1 MFDLAWGEIFV
12 IGLVAVLVLGP
23 KELPTAMRTLAR
35 AIRKVRNL
43 GSEFQGHFNE
53 MLREAE
59 LDEVRKQVQ
68 KFSQTS
74 LVEHVANY
82 VDPKGE
88 VAKEVNEALT
98 DPDAVPPAV
107 QDPAATSSTPE
118 IAAPEIADLA
128 PPAAAPPAAAPAA
141 APAQPSPAHAAPAPA
156 PKPPAAT

>member
-23 KELPTAMRTLAR
+23 KELPQAMRTFAKAL
-35 AIRKVRNL
+35 RKVRNL

-74 LVEHVANY
+74 LTEHVTNY
-82 VDPKGE
+82 IDPKGE
-88 VAKEVNEALT
+88 ISKEVQST
-98 DPDAVPPAV
+98 FQDPDAPLPAPSTEPVTNVPGAPEAAAVEPPAM
-107 QDPAATSSTPE
+107 ASTSQTAE
-118 IAAPEIADLA
+118 AETA
-128 PPAAAPPAAAPAA
+128 
-141 APAQPSPAHAAPAPA
+141 A

>member
-23 KELPTAMRTLAR
+23 KELPQAMRTFAKAL
-35 AIRKVRNL
+35 RKVRNL

-74 LVEHVANY
+74 LTEHVTNY
-82 VDPKGE
+82 IDPKGE
-88 VAKEVNEALT
+88 ISKEVQST
-98 DPDAVPPAV
+98 FQDPDAPL
-107 QDPAATSSTPE
+107 PAANTEPVTNIPG
-118 IAAPEIADLA
+118 APE
-128 PPAAAPPAAAPAA
+128 AAAVEAPAMA
-141 APAQPSPAHAAPAPA
+141 STSETAEAETAA
-156 PKPPAAT
+156 PKPPAAI

>member
-1 MFDLAWGEIFV
+1 MFDLAWSELLV

-23 KELPTAMRTLAR
+23 KELPQAMRTFAK

-74 LVEHVANY
+74 LTEHVTNL

-88 VAKEVNEALT
+88 ITKEVNSAFQDPEAKQL
-98 DPDAVPPAV
+98 PPADAPV
-107 QDPAATSSTPE
+107 PSEVAVATPG
-118 IAAPEIADLA
+118 APEV
-128 PPAAAPPAAAPAA
+128 AAVGAPAEA
-141 APAQPSPAHAAPAPA
+141 ASGET
-156 PKPPAAT
+156 KPPAAT

>member
-1 MFDLAWGEIFV
+1 MFDLAWSELFV

-23 KELPTAMRTLAR
+23 KELPTAMRTLAK

-74 LVEHVANY
+74 LVDHVTNY

-88 VAKEVNEALT
+88 VAKEVNSALQ
-98 DPDAVPPAV
+98 DPDAQV
-107 QDPAATSSTPE
+107 
-118 IAAPEIADLA
+118 A
-128 PPAAAPPAAAPAA
+128 PPAEQAVATPGAPDVAAVEPPAQVAA
-141 APAQPSPAHAAPAPA
+141 AEPVPAEQ
-156 PKPPAAT
+156 KPPAAT

>member
-23 KELPTAMRTLAR
+23 KELPQAMRTFAKAL
-35 AIRKVRNL
+35 RKVRNL

-74 LVEHVANY
+74 LTEHVTNY
-82 VDPKGE
+82 IDPKGE
-88 VAKEVNEALT
+88 ISKEVQST
-98 DPDAVPPAV
+98 FQDPDAPL
-107 QDPAATSSTPE
+107 PAANTEPVTNVPG
-118 IAAPEIADLA
+118 APE
-128 PPAAAPPAAAPAA
+128 AAAVEAPAMA
-141 APAQPSPAHAAPAPA
+141 STSETAEAETAA
-156 PKPPAAT
+156 PKPPAAI

>member
-1 MFDLAWGEIFV
+1 MFDLAWSEIMV
-12 IGLVAVLVLGP
+12 VGLVAVLVLGP
-23 KELPTAMRTLAR
+23 KELPQAMRTFAKAL
-35 AIRKVRNL
+35 RKVRSL

-74 LVEHVANY
+74 LTDHVTNL

-88 VAKEVNEALT
+88 IAKEVET
-98 DPDAVPPAV
+98 TFQDPDAKLPAPEPGMDGGVATPGAPEVAAVAPPPAEPSIE
-107 QDPAATSSTPE
+107 PAASE
-118 IAAPEIADLA
+118 
-128 PPAAAPPAAAPAA
+128 
-141 APAQPSPAHAAPAPA
+141 

>member
-23 KELPTAMRTLAR
+23 KELPQAMRTFAKAL
-35 AIRKVRNL
+35 RKVRNL

-74 LVEHVANY
+74 LTEHVTNY
-82 VDPKGE
+82 IDPKGE
-88 VAKEVNEALT
+88 ISKEVQST
-98 DPDAVPPAV
+98 FQDPDAPL
-107 QDPAATSSTPE
+107 PAANTEPVTNVPG
-118 IAAPEIADLA
+118 APE
-128 PPAAAPPAAAPAA
+128 AAAVEAPAMA
-141 APAQPSPAHAAPAPA
+141 STSETAEAETAA

>member
-1 MFDLAWGEIFV
+1 MFDLAWSELLV
-12 IGLVAVLVLGP
+12 VGLVAVLVLGP
-23 KELPTAMRTLAR
+23 KELPTAMRTLAK

-74 LVEHVANY
+74 LTEHVTNL

-88 VAKEVNEALT
+88 ISKEVNSAF
-98 DPDAVPPAV
+98 
-107 QDPAATSSTPE
+107 QDPETKALPSGDASATLEGAASDTPVATPGAPDV
-118 IAAPEIADLA
+118 AAVA
-128 PPAAAPPAAAPAA
+128 PPADAASAPETVETAAE
-141 APAQPSPAHAAPAPA
+141 
-156 PKPPAAT
+156 PKPPAAP

>member
-12 IGLVAVLVLGP
+12 VGLVAVLVLGP
-23 KELPTAMRTLAR
+23 KELPQAMRTFAKAL
-35 AIRKVRNL
+35 RKVRNL

-74 LVEHVANY
+74 LTEHVTNY
-82 VDPKGE
+82 IDPKGE
-88 VAKEVNEALT
+88 ISKEVQST
-98 DPDAVPPAV
+98 FQDPDAPLPAPSTEPVTNVPG
-107 QDPAATSSTPE
+107 
-118 IAAPEIADLA
+118 APEATA
-128 PPAAAPPAAAPAA
+128 VEAPAMA
-141 APAQPSPAHAAPAPA
+141 STSETAEAETAA

>member
-107 QDPAATSSTPE
+107 QDPAATPSIPE

-128 PPAAAPPAAAPAA
+128 PSAAAPAA
-141 APAQPSPAHAAPAPA
+141 AAPAATPAQPSPAQAAPAPA

>member
-1 MFDLAWGEIFV
+1 MFDLAWSELFV

-23 KELPTAMRTLAR
+23 KELPTAMRTLAK
-35 AIRKVRNL
+35 AIRKVRSL

-74 LVEHVANY
+74 LVDHVTNY

-88 VAKEVNEALT
+88 VAKEVNSALQ
-98 DPDAVPPAV
+98 DPDA
-107 QDPAATSSTPE
+107 QT
-118 IAAPEIADLA
+118 
-128 PPAAAPPAAAPAA
+128 
-141 APAQPSPAHAAPAPA
+141 PAPA
-156 PKPPAAT
+156 EQGVATPGAPDVAAVEPPAEAVPAEQKPPAAT

>member
-1 MFDLAWGEIFV
+1 MFDLAWSELFV

-23 KELPTAMRTLAR
+23 KELPQAMRTFAKAL
-35 AIRKVRNL
+35 RKVRNL

-74 LVEHVANY
+74 LTEHVTNY
-82 VDPKGE
+82 IDPKGE
-88 VAKEVNEALT
+88 ISKEVQST
-98 DPDAVPPAV
+98 FQDPDAPLPAPNTEPVTNVPG
-107 QDPAATSSTPE
+107 TPE
-118 IAAPEIADLA
+118 
-128 PPAAAPPAAAPAA
+128 AAAVE
-141 APAQPSPAHAAPAPA
+141 APAQVTDATAADTAA

>member
-23 KELPTAMRTLAR
+23 KELPQAMRTFAKAL
-35 AIRKVRNL
+35 RKVRNL

-74 LVEHVANY
+74 LTEHVTNY
-82 VDPKGE
+82 IDPKGE
-88 VAKEVNEALT
+88 ISKEVQST
-98 DPDAVPPAV
+98 FQDPDAPL
-107 QDPAATSSTPE
+107 PAANTEPVTNVPG
-118 IAAPEIADLA
+118 APE
-128 PPAAAPPAAAPAA
+128 AAAVEAPAMA
-141 APAQPSPAHAAPAPA
+141 STSQTAEAETAA
-156 PKPPAAT
+156 PKPPAAI

>member
-23 KELPTAMRTLAR
+23 KELPQAMRTFAKAL
-35 AIRKVRNL
+35 RKVRNL

-74 LVEHVANY
+74 LTEHVTNY
-82 VDPKGE
+82 IDPKGE
-88 VAKEVNEALT
+88 ISKEVQST
-98 DPDAVPPAV
+98 FQDPDAPL
-107 QDPAATSSTPE
+107 PAANTEPVTNVPD
-118 IAAPEIADLA
+118 APE
-128 PPAAAPPAAAPAA
+128 AAAVEAPAMA
-141 APAQPSPAHAAPAPA
+141 STSQTAEAETAA
-156 PKPPAAT
+156 PKPPAAI

>member
-107 QDPAATSSTPE
+107 QDPAATPSTPE

-128 PPAAAPPAAAPAA
+128 PPAAAPAAAV
-141 APAQPSPAHAAPAPA
+141 PAQPSPAQAAPALA

>member
-1 MFDLAWGEIFV
+1 MFDLAWSELFV
-12 IGLVAVLVLGP
+12 VGLVAVLVLGP
-23 KELPTAMRTLAR
+23 KELPTAMRTLAK

-74 LVEHVANY
+74 LVEHVTNY

-88 VAKEVNEALT
+88 VAKEVTSAF
-98 DPDAVPPAV
+98 
-107 QDPAATSSTPE
+107 QDPAAQ
-118 IAAPEIADLA
+118 A
-128 PPAAAPPAAAPAA
+128 PPPADQTVATPGAPDVAAVEPPAQVASEAVSAE
-141 APAQPSPAHAAPAPA
+141 Q
-156 PKPPAAT
+156 KPPAAT

>member
-1 MFDLAWGEIFV
+1 MFDLAWSELFV
-12 IGLVAVLVLGP
+12 VGLVAVLVLGP
-23 KELPTAMRTLAR
+23 KELPTAMRTLAK

-74 LVEHVANY
+74 LVDHVTNY

-88 VAKEVNEALT
+88 VAKEVNAALQ
-98 DPDAVPPAV
+98 DPDAQVSAPADQGVATPGAPDVAAVEPPANT
-107 QDPAATSSTPE
+107 AE
-118 IAAPEIADLA
+118 
-128 PPAAAPPAAAPAA
+128 
-141 APAQPSPAHAAPAPA
+141 PAPVEQ
-156 PKPPAAT
+156 KPPAAT

>member
-1 MFDLAWGEIFV
+1 MFDLAWSELFV

-23 KELPTAMRTLAR
+23 KELPTAMRTLAK

-74 LVEHVANY
+74 LVDHVTNY
-82 VDPKGE
+82 VDPQGE
-88 VAKEVNEALT
+88 VAKEVTSALE
-98 DPDAVPPAV
+98 DPDKKVPSTTADQAVATPGAPDVAAV
-107 QDPAATSSTPE
+107 EP
-118 IAAPEIADLA
+118 
-128 PPAAAPPAAAPAA
+128 
-141 APAQPSPAHAAPAPA
+141 PAQPPSETASADQ
-156 PKPPAAT
+156 KPPAAT

>member
-1 MFDLAWGEIFV
+1 MFDLAWSELFV

-23 KELPTAMRTLAR
+23 KELPTAMRTLAK

-74 LVEHVANY
+74 LVDHVTNY
-82 VDPKGE
+82 IDPQGE
-88 VAKEVNEALT
+88 VAKEVNSALE
-98 DPDAVPPAV
+98 DPDKKTQPADQGVATPGAPDVAAVEPPAEAVPAE
-107 QDPAATSSTPE
+107 Q
-118 IAAPEIADLA
+118 
-128 PPAAAPPAAAPAA
+128 
-141 APAQPSPAHAAPAPA
+141 
-156 PKPPAAT
+156 KPPAAT

>member
-12 IGLVAVLVLGP
+12 VGLVAVLVLGP
-23 KELPTAMRTLAR
+23 KELPQAMRTFAKAL
-35 AIRKVRNL
+35 RKVRNL

-74 LVEHVANY
+74 LTEHVTNY
-82 VDPKGE
+82 IDPKGE
-88 VAKEVNEALT
+88 ISKEVQST
-98 DPDAVPPAV
+98 FQDPDAPLPAPSTEPVTNVPG
-107 QDPAATSSTPE
+107 
-118 IAAPEIADLA
+118 APE
-128 PPAAAPPAAAPAA
+128 AAAVEAPAMVSTSETA
-141 APAQPSPAHAAPAPA
+141 EAETAA

>member
-1 MFDLAWGEIFV
+1 MFDLAWSELLV

-23 KELPTAMRTLAR
+23 KELPQAMRTFAK
-35 AIRKVRNL
+35 AIRKIRNL

-74 LVEHVANY
+74 LTEHVSNI

-88 VAKEVNEALT
+88 ITKEVNSAFQ
-98 DPDAVPPAV
+98 DPDAKPLPPADV
-107 QDPAATSSTPE
+107 PAASEVAVATPGAPE
-118 IAAPEIADLA
+118 VAAVEAPAEAAPRET
-128 PPAAAPPAAAPAA
+128 
-141 APAQPSPAHAAPAPA
+141 
-156 PKPPAAT
+156 KPPATT

>member
-1 MFDLAWGEIFV
+1 MFDLAWSELFV

-23 KELPTAMRTLAR
+23 KELPTAMRTLAK

-74 LVEHVANY
+74 LVEHVTNY

-88 VAKEVNEALT
+88 VAKEVTSALT
-98 DPDAVPPAV
+98 DPDAQA
-107 QDPAATSSTPE
+107 S
-118 IAAPEIADLA
+118 
-128 PPAAAPPAAAPAA
+128 APADQA
-141 APAQPSPAHAAPAPA
+141 VATPGAPDVAAVEPPTQTASAETAPAEQ
-156 PKPPAAT
+156 KPPAAT

>member
-1 MFDLAWGEIFV
+1 MFDLAWSELFV

-23 KELPTAMRTLAR
+23 KELPTAMRTLAK

-74 LVEHVANY
+74 LVDHVTNY
-82 VDPKGE
+82 IDPQGE
-88 VAKEVNEALT
+88 VAKEVNSALE
-98 DPDAVPPAV
+98 DPDKKAQPADQGVATPGAPDVAAVEPPAEAVPAE
-107 QDPAATSSTPE
+107 Q
-118 IAAPEIADLA
+118 
-128 PPAAAPPAAAPAA
+128 
-141 APAQPSPAHAAPAPA
+141 
-156 PKPPAAT
+156 KPPAAT

>member
-1 MFDLAWGEIFV
+1 MFDLAWSELFV

-23 KELPTAMRTLAR
+23 KELPTAMRTLAK

-74 LVEHVANY
+74 LVEHVTNY

-88 VAKEVNEALT
+88 VAKEVTSAFQ
-98 DPDAVPPAV
+98 DPDSQTPPPADQAV
-107 QDPAATSSTPE
+107 AASGTPDG
-118 IAAPEIADLA
+118 A
-128 PPAAAPPAAAPAA
+128 AAAPPAQVAPAETV
-141 APAQPSPAHAAPAPA
+141 PAETVPAEQ
-156 PKPPAAT
+156 KPPAAT